1 MPSVSKS
8 TLHLQLGNF
17 LNSPGQSPKKKVKV
31 KAAATHLVSALFLL
45 LLLLPL
51 LLSLLIPLRL
61 STRLELIPILA
72 FPAFPAS
79 RALSIRQTFRV
90 NHRHRHFL
98 PLSHKPPRTHFHTLS
113 SLNVEFIKKLVFRR
127 TPLHLHLHSSFLL
140 VVLLGS
146 FSLSICMQALA
157 HAVIIRLFAFPY

>member
-1 MPSVSKS
+1 M
-8 TLHLQLGNF
+8 
-17 LNSPGQSPKKKVKV
+17 KV

-45 LLLLPL
+45 LFPLPLL

-61 STRLELIPILA
+61 STRLELIPIL
-72 FPAFPAS
+72 AFPAS

-113 SLNVEFIKKLVFRR
+113 SLNVEFIKKLVCRR

>member
-1 MPSVSKS
+1 MVVYVVPSVSKS

-45 LLLLPL
+45 LFPLPLL

-61 STRLELIPILA
+61 STRLELIPIL
-72 FPAFPAS
+72 AFPAS

-113 SLNVEFIKKLVFRR
+113 SLNVEFIKKLVCRR
-127 TPLHLHLHSSFLL
+127 TSLHLHL
-140 VVLLGS
+140 
-146 FSLSICMQALA
+146 
-157 HAVIIRLFAFPY
+157 